1 MRILINHKL
10 KKRLQLFFFFFW
22 NFEWFLWKWSWIR
35 LLDSL
40 SPENNMFFCFCG
52 KSEAIGYWFWKVPR
66 MVPQK
71 TCSFTQLLAL
81 YPPYLNVELN
91 IIFSPTSL
99 TSDVRNMRSHHDKEL
114 RFTKLL
120 FKILLFFN
128 FWFDALHMRNSS
140 IWLGDCFC
148 ILIVD
153 IAPTGTR
160 SQASTS
166 THEGSLILA
175 TEKF

>member
-1 MRILINHKL
+1 MKL
-10 KKRLQLFFFFFW
+10 NKATRFTFPREQHVLL
-22 NFEWFLWKWSWIR
+22 FLWKIWSNW
-35 LLDSL
+35 LLVLKSSSHGTTENLFIHSTL
-40 SPENNMFFCFCG
+40 S
-52 KSEAIGYWFWKVPR
+52 
-66 MVPQK
+66 
-71 TCSFTQLLAL
+71 

-99 TSDVRNMRSHHDKEL
+99 TSDVRNIRSHHDKEL

-120 FKILLFFN
+120 FKILLFYN